1 MTAEIA
7 EKQAIRIVRDEW
19 DNRGGSEYW
28 NLIKNDPPV
37 VPLVKAQ
44 LTQVMES

>member
-1 MTAEIA
+1 MTSKMA
-7 EKQAIRIVRDEW
+7 EKQSMRIVRDEW
-19 DNRGGSEYW
+19 DNQGGSEYW